1 MTEDLIIPAKN
12 DYDLIHNRNVLS
24 NKLSED
30 GGLHYFTK
38 DDYDMAVDAE
48 EYTLT
53 PSEAFAYRYTLSLE
67 HKLDHI
73 GSDSDTIYPK
83 DEQMINQIMDNYI
96 IKGLTM
102 LNENKLYKLYK
113 L

>member
-67 HKLDHI
+67 SKLDHI
-73 GSDSDTIYPK
+73 GSDMDTIYPK
-83 DEQMINQIMDNYI
+83 DECLINQIMDKII

-102 LNENKLYKLYK
+102 LTENKLYKV
-113 L
+113 